1 LYQRP
6 ILERCAGLVF
16 GFLFQDGRASRV
28 NDESLAANL
37 DLCHDWIWLHLSL
50 ADHRA
55 KRFIESFDLLPR
67 PARQLMLAPRD
78 ERIQFHFTPISV
90 LTAISTLLL
99 PPTFGVGAFGM
110 NVGGIPWGQSAHG
123 FWAAVGCCVL
133 LVLGGWTVLRR
144 FRILP

>member
-1 LYQRP
+1 M
-6 ILERCAGLVF
+6 LERCAGLVF
-16 GFLFQDGRASRV
+16 GFLFQNGRASRV

-37 DLCHDWIWLHLSL
+37 DLGHDWIWLHLSL

-55 KRFIESFDLLPR
+55 KRFIESFDLPPR
-67 PARQLMLAPRD
+67 PARPLMLAPQG
-78 ERIQFHFTPISV
+78 ERIQLH
-90 LTAISTLLL
+90 L
-99 PPTFGVGAFGM
+99 GM

-123 FWAAVGCCVL
+123 FRLAVGCCVL